1 MGVNIEDIILHKG
14 RPARQDVG
22 LVAAMNRE
30 AARSRISGF
39 DGSGGTLSGFLG
51 HVTAHLRHGIRL
63 GHMEET
69 PDTRA

>member
-1 MGVNIEDIILHKG
+1 MLGGTLPDPTV
-14 RPARQDVG
+14 RG

-51 HVTAHLRHGIRL
+51 HITAHLRDSARL
-63 GHMEET
+63 GLDHMEEK
-69 PDTRA
+69 PDAGA